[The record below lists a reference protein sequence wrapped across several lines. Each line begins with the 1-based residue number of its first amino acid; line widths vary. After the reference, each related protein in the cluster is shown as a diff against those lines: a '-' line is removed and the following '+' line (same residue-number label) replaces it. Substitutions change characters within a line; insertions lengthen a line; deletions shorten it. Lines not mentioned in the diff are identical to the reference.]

1 VTVSI
6 SNLTIAGVVA
16 VAATLALLAA
26 IPSRY
31 VRGRLK
37 FSAWLLLAFFVLE
50 GAASQG
56 VGDVNLL
63 FALARL
69 VFVLAV
75 VNLTV
80 ALLFN
85 PWQSHR
91 PSERVPAIVQDVA
104 MIALFTVIGTVLMRE
119 QLLATSAVGAV
130 VVGFA
135 LQDTLG
141 NLFAGLAI
149 QIEKPFRV
157 GHWISVAGNEG
168 QVQEITWRATK
179 LRTKAGQ
186 FLIVPN
192 SLMSKDPILNF
203 SEPIVPSRVHVE
215 IGAGYETPPNL
226 TRRAIL
232 EALDNSPMALKDPPP
247 EVVLHNFGVS
257 ALEFHVMFWVLD
269 HGVDYL
275 ARDQVRTNLWYAFRR
290 HGIEIPYPIQIEYSR
305 DEQDRRTDRHIA
317 AAAAR
322 LATIDL
328 FAPLSEAERQTLSA
342 AAEEQLFAAGEAV
355 VRQDAPGDSMFVVLA
370 GRVRVTLE
378 PSNQEVAVIGDGGFF
393 GEMSMLTGDPRTATV
408 RALDDAHLLEI
419 EAADFRQLAIA
430 NPGLIEQVGRVVAQR
445 RIGLA
450 EAQST
455 AAASA
460 TAATQ
465 IPKSLLSRIQ
475 RFLRLP
481 H

>member
-1 VTVSI
+1 VPFSSLV
-6 SNLTIAGVVA
+6 IAGVVA
-16 VAATLALLAA
+16 AVATLALSVA
-26 IPSRY
+26 ISSSFI
-31 VRGRLK
+31 RGRLK
-37 FSAWLLLAFFVLE
+37 FSAWLLVVFFALE
-50 GAASQG
+50 GAVSQRL
-56 VGDVNLL
+56 GDVELL
-63 FALARL
+63 SALARL

-75 VNLTV
+75 VNLAV
-80 ALLFN
+80 AILFN
-85 PWQSHR
+85 PWKSDR

-104 MIALFTVIGTVLMRE
+104 IIALFTVIGTVLMRE

-130 VVGFA
+130 VIGFA

-157 GHWISVAGNEG
+157 GHWILVAGNEG

-192 SLMSKDPILNF
+192 SVMSKDPILNY

-215 IGAGYETPPNL
+215 IGAGYDTPPNV

-232 EALDNSPMALKDPPP
+232 EALGNSPLALKSPPP
-247 EVVLHNFGVS
+247 EVILHHFGAS
-257 ALEFHVMFWVLD
+257 ALEFHVMFWVQD
-269 HGVDYL
+269 HGTDYL
-275 ARDQVRTNLWYAFRR
+275 ARDQVRTNLWYTFRR
-290 HGIEIPYPIQIEYSR
+290 HGIEIPYPIQVDYSR
-305 DEQDRRTDRHIA
+305 AEQAVRTDRHVA

-322 LATIDL
+322 LASIDL
-328 FAPLSEAERQTLSA
+328 FASLSEAERLALSA
-342 AAEEQLFAAGEAV
+342 AADDQLFAAGEAI

-370 GRVRVTLE
+370 GRVRVTLD
-378 PSNQEVAVIGDGGFF
+378 PSNQEVAVIGAGGFF

-408 RALDDAHLLEI
+408 RALDDAHLLQI
-419 EAADFRQLAIA
+419 EAADIRQLAIA
-430 NPGLIEQVGRVVAQR
+430 NPGLIEQVSRVVAER

-450 EAQST
+450 EAHST

-460 TAATQ
+460 ATAAQSPT
-465 IPKSLLSRIQ
+465 SLMSRIQ